1 MTRTGEREGSESGI
15 TGRMVLT
22 TTDDPRVARVEAACR
37 VLGDDGERP
46 PPLSDLAATVG
57 VSPAS
62 LRRDFMAVL
71 GITPKQ
77 YADQLRVERLR
88 AGLRSGSDVTAAM
101 YDAGYGSSS
110 RLYEH
115 SDSRLGMTP
124 ASYGAYGKGATISFT
139 TCESRFGPLLVA
151 VTERGICRILHGPD
165 PAVLEAIL
173 DDEFSSA
180 DIARDDELLA
190 GVVAE
195 VLRRIDGDV
204 PAREL
209 PLDVQG
215 TAFQRRVWQELQR
228 IPLGETRSYGEV
240 AELVGAPRAARAV
253 GSACGRNPVV
263 FVVPCHRVI
272 ASDGGLGG
280 YGLGLDIKRRL
291 LDSEAPS

>member
-1 MTRTGEREGSESGI
+1 MTRTGERGAGGSGI
-15 TGRMVLT
+15 TDGMVLT
-22 TTDDPRVARVEAACR
+22 TTDDPRLARVEAACR
-37 VLGDDGERP
+37 ALAGDDERP
-46 PPLSDLAATVG
+46 PPLHDLAASVG

-62 LRRDFMAVL
+62 LRRDFMAIL
-71 GITPKQ
+71 GVTPKQ

-88 AGLRSGSDVTAAM
+88 AGLRAGRDVTAAM

-124 ASYGAYGKGATISFT
+124 ASYGALGKGATISFT
-139 TCESRFGPLLVA
+139 TCDSRFGPILVA
-151 VTERGICRILHGPD
+151 ATERGICRILHGPD

-173 DDEFSSA
+173 GDEFAAA
-180 DIARDDELLA
+180 DIARDDPRLA
-190 GVVAE
+190 DIVAE

-204 PAREL
+204 PARGL

-215 TAFQRRVWQELQR
+215 TAFQRRVWQELQC
-228 IPLGETRSYGEV
+228 IPFGETRSYAEV
-240 AELVGAPRAARAV
+240 AEAVGAPRGARAV

-280 YGLGLDIKRRL
+280 YGLGLDVKRRL
-291 LDSEAPS
+291 LDSEAPA

>member
-1 MTRTGEREGSESGI
+1 
-15 TGRMVLT
+15 MVLT
-22 TTDDPRVARVEAACR
+22 TDPDPRVERVEAVCR
-37 VLGDDGERP
+37 ALADDGERQP
-46 PPLSDLAATVG
+46 VLSDLAAGVG

-88 AGLRSGSDVTAAM
+88 AGLRSGRDVAGAM

-124 ASYGAYGKGATISFT
+124 ASYGASGKGATISFT

-173 DDEFSSA
+173 GDEFSCA
-180 DIARDDELLA
+180 DIARDDALLA
-190 GVVAE
+190 GTVAE

-204 PAREL
+204 PARTL

-228 IPLGETRSYGEV
+228 IPLGETRSYAEV
-240 AELVGAPRAARAV
+240 AEAVGAPRAARAV
-253 GSACGRNPVV
+253 GSACGRNPVL

-291 LDSEAPS
+291 LDSEAPAAT

>member
-1 MTRTGEREGSESGI
+1 MTI
-15 TGRMVLT
+15 TL
-22 TTDDPRVARVEAACR
+22 TDDARRARVEATCR
-37 VLGDDGERP
+37 ALGADNERP
-46 PPLSDLAATVG
+46 RPLGELAAAVG

-71 GITPKQ
+71 GVTPKQ

-88 AGLRSGSDVTAAM
+88 TGLRAGRDVAGAM

-115 SDSRLGMTP
+115 SASRLGMTP
-124 ASYGAYGKGATISFT
+124 ASYGRRGAGAVITYT
-139 TCESRFGPLLVA
+139 TCGSRFGAILVA
-151 VTERGICRILHGPD
+151 VTEKGICRIVHGHD
-165 PAVLEAIL
+165 SEALERVLF
-173 DDEFSSA
+173 DEFSA
-180 DIARDDELLA
+180 AEIARDDAQLA

-195 VLRRIDGDV
+195 VLRRIDGRV

-228 IPLGETRSYGEV
+228 IPRGETRSYGDV
-240 AELVGAPRAARAV
+240 AEAVGAPGAARAV

-272 ASDGGLGG
+272 ASDGSLGG
-280 YGLGLDIKRRL
+280 YGLGLDIKRRI
-291 LDSEAPS
+291 LDSEEPSAT